1 MNFTP
6 FTGQF
11 AGTIPTGAVH
21 QFATAKFAQN
31 IASANG
37 QVLGVLSGGEG
48 GVHYLRPVDGTNFA
62 TNQVPTSNTQTL
74 ITLPITMPGS
84 KPGEPQQ
91 TVQIQVV
98 NTNAAQQVQQPKYQ
112 VAQMHLP
119 LQTFQQGTTVLTV
132 AYNPQEGGDGVQ
144 ILGNQGLPEDNYGAD
159 FNYNWNTGMTVVAAI
174 QPQDLQLLANSGLSI
189 QNCEPQEEEET
200 EIKDETVIKQEIKEE
215 IVQETLPLSLHH
227 FLKFSAETIK
237 RESLVESSPLCGA
250 LPETHILPDN
260 NAQEEAETQED
271 GSTDKPKRKKKYK
284 KKPPKP
290 RRPKPGQVQ
299 IATALDGTTLFC
311 CPECHMAYPEKECLE
326 QHLVGHKIERRF
338 ICDICGAGL
347 KRKEHLERH
356 KLGHNPDRPFICS
369 ICMKGFKRKE
379 HLNLHF
385 VIHSGEKT
393 EVCEEC
399 GKGFYRKDHLRK
411 HARSHVTRKL
421 KEQMMLQSQQSAANQ
436 QQPTEG
442 NSNTSEMQ
450 QPTQHSITLPN
461 NVTIQVPTSNLPL
474 PVQITVPQL
483 IPSPNPHEEN
493 IVSSESTSPNMST
506 VVLPSAAETGAMS
519 LMHRH

>member
-11 AGTIPTGAVH
+11 AGTIPPGAVH

-48 GVHYLRPVDGTNFA
+48 GVHYLRPVDGSSFGA
-62 TNQVPTSNTQTL
+62 NQIPTSNTQTL

-98 NTNAAQQVQQPKYQ
+98 NTSAAQQIQQPKYQ
-112 VAQMHLP
+112 VAQMQIP
-119 LQTFQQGTTVLTV
+119 IQTFQQGTTVLTV

-144 ILGNQGLPEDNYGAD
+144 ILGNQGLPE
-159 FNYNWNTGMTVVAAI
+159 GMTVVAAI

-200 EIKDETVIKQEIKEE
+200 EIKEEPIVKQEIKEE
-215 IVQETLPLSLHH
+215 VNETLPLSLHH

-237 RESLVESSPLCGA
+237 RESLVESSPLCGSIS
-250 LPETHILPDN
+250 ETHILPDN
-260 NAQEEAETQED
+260 NIQEEQETQED
-271 GSTDKPKRKKKYK
+271 GSSDKPKRKKKYK

-411 HARSHVTRKL
+411 HARSHITRKL
-421 KEQMMLQSQQSAANQ
+421 KEQMMLQSQQQAAGNQ
-436 QQPTEG
+436 QVTDA
-442 NSNTSEMQ
+442 NTSSTEIQ
-450 QPTQHSITLPN
+450 QQTTQHSITLPN
-461 NVTIQVPTSNLPL
+461 NVTIQVPTSSLPL
-474 PVQITVPQL
+474 PVQITVPSL
-483 IPSPNPHEEN
+483 IPSPTSNEEN
-493 IVSSESTSPNMST
+493 IINSESSSSSMST
-506 VVLPSAAETGAMS
+506 VVLPSSAETGS
-519 LMHRH
+519 LNLIHRH